1 MKTQC
6 NSLNYESV
14 SNIKFNDCIMSLDVL
29 EQVSNLSF
37 DLSEDQAMIRDSVR
51 DFAERHIAPDVI
63 SRDTNKEFPHDLI
76 KMLADQG
83 LLGIY
88 HEEQYGGAGFDTV
101 SFCLAIEEIAR
112 WDASLALTVASH
124 TSLGSGH
131 IAHAGTHQQ
140 KKKYLTPLAK
150 GEKLAAW
157 CLTEPGS
164 GSDASG
170 MKTTA
175 VKDGDSWVIN
185 GSKIFI
191 TQGTVGDIYVVLA
204 KTDPTLGTKGISAF
218 IVERTM
224 DGVKPGEP
232 MHKLGMNSSDTSE
245 VVFEDVR
252 IPEENLLGDLGK
264 GFVDTMEVLDGGRIG
279 IGALSVGIARG
290 ALEES
295 MKYAKERKQFGS
307 SIGDF
312 QAIEHKMVNMAT
324 EIDAA
329 RLLVHRA
336 AWSKDNDK
344 PFTKEASM
352 AKLFSSEM
360 AERAALEAVQ
370 IHGGYGYTKEY
381 HVERFLRD
389 VKLMTIGE
397 GTSEIQRLIL
407 ARQLKDEMGYNS

>member
-1 MKTQC
+1 
-6 NSLNYESV
+6 
-14 SNIKFNDCIMSLDVL
+14 MSLDVL
-29 EQVSNLSF
+29 EQISQLSF
-37 DLSEDQAMIRDSVR
+37 DLSEDQTMIRDSVR

-63 SRDTNKEFPHDLI
+63 KRDTNKEFPHDI
-76 KMLADQG
+76 VKMLADQG

-88 HEEQYGGAGFDTV
+88 HDEEYGGSGFDTV

-131 IAHAGTHQQ
+131 IALAGTHEQ
-140 KKKYLTPLAK
+140 KLKHLTPLAK

-170 MKTTA
+170 MKTVA
-175 VKDGDSWVIN
+175 EKDGDEWIIN

-191 TQGTVGDIYVVLA
+191 TQGTVGDTYVVLA
-204 KTDPTLGTKGISAF
+204 KTDPNLGTKGISAF
-218 IVERTM
+218 IVERDR

-252 IPEENLLGDLGK
+252 VPGENLLGELGK
-264 GFVDTMEVLDGGRIG
+264 GFVDTMKVLDGGRIG

-336 AWSKDNDK
+336 AWAKDNGK

-352 AKLFSSEM
+352 AKLFASEM

>member
-1 MKTQC
+1 
-6 NSLNYESV
+6 
-14 SNIKFNDCIMSLDVL
+14 MSLDVL
-29 EQVSNLSF
+29 EKASEMSF
-37 DLSEDQAMIRDSVR
+37 ELSEDHQMIKDSVR
-51 DFAERHIAPDVI
+51 DFAERHIAPTVI
-63 SRDTNKEFPHDLI
+63 ERDTSKTFPHDII
-76 KMLADQG
+76 KMLADQS

-88 HEEQYGGAGFDTV
+88 HEEKYGGAGFDTL

-131 IAHAGTHQQ
+131 IAHAANHEQ
-140 KKKYLTPLAK
+140 KLKYLTPLAK
-150 GEKLAAW
+150 GEKLGAW

-164 GSDASG
+164 GSDSSD

-175 VKDGDSWVIN
+175 VRDGDDWIIN

-191 TQGTVGDIYVVLA
+191 TQGSVGDIYVVLA
-204 KTDPTLGTKGISAF
+204 KTDPTKGTKGISAF
-218 IVERTM
+218 IVEREFE
-224 DGVKPGEP
+224 GVKPGPP
-232 MHKLGMNSSDTSE
+232 MHKLGMNSSDTTE
-245 VVFEDVR
+245 VVFENVKV
-252 IPEENLLGDLGK
+252 PGANLLGELGK
-264 GFVDTMEVLDGGRIG
+264 GFVDTMQVLDGGRIG

-295 MKYAKERKQFGS
+295 MKYAKERKQFGK

-312 QAIEHKMVNMAT
+312 QAIEHKMVNMAV

-336 AWSKDNDK
+336 AWNKDQGK
-344 PFTKEASM
+344 SFTKEASM
-352 AKLFSSEM
+352 AKLFASEM
-360 AERAALEAVQ
+360 AERATLDAVQ

-381 HVERFLRD
+381 HVERFMRD

-407 ARQLKDEMGYNS
+407 AREIKNELGYNS

>member
-1 MKTQC
+1 M
-6 NSLNYESV
+6 SV
-14 SNIKFNDCIMSLDVL
+14 DVL
-29 EQVSNLSF
+29 ERTNNLSF
-37 DLSEDQAMIRDSVR
+37 DLTEDHEMIRDSVR
-51 DFAERHIAPDVI
+51 DFAERYIAPTVMD
-63 SRDTNKEFPHDLI
+63 RDTSKKFPHDI
-76 KMLADQG
+76 IEMLADQG

-88 HEEQYGGAGFDTV
+88 HEEKYGGAGFDTV

-131 IAHAGTHQQ
+131 IALAGTDEQ
-140 KKKYLTPLAK
+140 KTKYLTPLAK

-175 VKDGDSWVIN
+175 VKDGDDWIIN

-191 TQGTVGDIYVVLA
+191 TQGSVGDTYVVLA
-204 KTDPTLGTKGISAF
+204 KTDPSLGTKGISAF
-218 IVERTM
+218 IVERSM
-224 DGVKPGEP
+224 DGVNPGEP
-232 MHKLGMNSSDTSE
+232 MHKLGMNSSDTTE
-245 VVFEDVR
+245 VVFENVR
-252 IPEENLLGDLGK
+252 LPGDNLLGELGK
-264 GFVDTMEVLDGGRIG
+264 GFIDTMKVLDGGRIG

-295 MKYAKERKQFGS
+295 MKYAKERKQFGK

-312 QAIEHKMVNMAT
+312 QAIEHKMVDMAT

-336 AWSKDNDK
+336 AWAKDSGK
-344 PFTKEASM
+344 SFTKEASM
-352 AKLFSSEM
+352 AKLYSSEM
-360 AERAALEAVQ
+360 AERAALNAVQ

-397 GTSEIQRLIL
+397 GTSEIQRMIL
-407 ARQLKDEMGYNS
+407 ARQLKNDMGYNN